1 VLQSDGTEE
10 RAERLALDARDEFA
24 VVAGFL
30 ERVDRSPA
38 QESANQLGTSRWMA
52 KQAGAHICEAAARG
66 WCLCWEGGVKGVGR
80 GVEIE
85 VRLRAVGLPLRLL
98 TSLTGARAA
107 AG

>member
-52 KQAGAHICEAAARG
+52 KQADAHICEAARG
-66 WCLCWEGGVKGVGR
+66 WCLCWGGVKGVGR